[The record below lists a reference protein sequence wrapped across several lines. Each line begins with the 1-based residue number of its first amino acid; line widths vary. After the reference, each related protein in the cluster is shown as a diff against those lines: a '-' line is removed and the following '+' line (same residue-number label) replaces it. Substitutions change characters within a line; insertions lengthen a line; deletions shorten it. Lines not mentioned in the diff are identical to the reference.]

1 MNHPSEWTRY
11 YDAPKGTYRY
21 KHKGTGVVRDTLMN
35 IGKRFK
41 KKATRQALK
50 KAVNEA
56 SKQMLKKAAE
66 KATEKAAEK
75 AADKIQAV
83 LRSGVSATQL
93 LPTVGVPHTPKVK
106 PQGKKT
112 PQRGKKTA
120 LSTESRQK
128 LKKMLTSGVPA
139 TQLLSGTSKLSGDSR
154 KKLQQILKLGR
165 AAKLKVNQYLAEN

>member
-1 MNHPSEWTRY
+1 MNHPSEWARY

-41 KKATRQALK
+41 KKVTRQTLE

-66 KATEKAAEK
+66 KAEEK

-83 LRSGVSATQL
+83 LRNSNSVAT
-93 LPTVGVPHTPKVK
+93 PSVK
-106 PQGKKT
+106 PKSKKTPSVKPKSKKT
-112 PQRGKKTA
+112 PQRT

-128 LKKMLTSGVPA
+128 LKKMLNPGVA
-139 TQLLSGTSKLSGDSR
+139 TQLSGDSR
-154 KKLQQILKLGR
+154 KKLNQILNAGR
-165 AAKLKVNQYLAEN
+165 AARLKVNQLIAEN

>member
-11 YDAPKGTYRY
+11 YDVPSGYYRY
-21 KHKGTGVVRDTLMN
+21 RHKGTGVVRDTLMN

-41 KKATRQALK
+41 KKVTRQTLK

-56 SKQMLKKAAE
+56 SKQMLKKA
-66 KATEKAAEK
+66 TEKAEEK

-83 LRSGVSATQL
+83 LRRGE
-93 LPTVGVPHTPKVK
+93 PRTPSVK
-106 PQGKKT
+106 PKGKKT
-112 PQRGKKTA
+112 PQRGST

-128 LKKMLTSGVPA
+128 LKKMQSGVSA
-139 TQLLSGTSKLSGDSR
+139 TQLSGDSR
-154 KKLQQILKLGR
+154 KKLNQILNAGR

>member
-11 YDAPKGTYRY
+11 YDAPKGYYRY
-21 KHKGTGVVRDTLMN
+21 KHKGTGVVRDSLMA

-41 KKATRQALK
+41 KQATRQSLK

-66 KATEKAAEK
+66 KAAEK
-75 AADKIQAV
+75 GADKIQAV
-83 LRSGVSATQL
+83 LRRGE
-93 LPTVGVPHTPKVK
+93 PR
-106 PQGKKT
+106 T
-112 PQRGKKTA
+112 PQRGDSNSVADSQQGSKRDSPRST

-128 LKKMLTSGVPA
+128 LKKMLTRVPA
-139 TQLLSGTSKLSGDSR
+139 TQLSGDSR
-154 KKLQQILKLGR
+154 KKLNQILKLGR

>member
-11 YDAPKGTYRY
+11 YDAPNGYYRY

-41 KKATRQALK
+41 KQVTRKTLE

-66 KATEKAAEK
+66 KAEEK

-83 LRSGVSATQL
+83 LRNSNSVAT
-93 LPTVGVPHTPKVK
+93 PSVK
-106 PQGKKT
+106 PKSKKTPSVKPKGKKT
-112 PQRGKKTA
+112 PPQK

-128 LKKMLTSGVPA
+128 LKKMLNPGVA
-139 TQLLSGTSKLSGDSR
+139 TQLSADSR
-154 KKLQQILKLGR
+154 KKLQQILNAGQ
-165 AAKLKVNQYLAEN
+165 AARMKVNQLIAEN

>member
-11 YDAPKGTYRY
+11 YDAPKGYYRY
-21 KHKGTGVVRDTLMN
+21 KHKGTGVVRDSLMA

-41 KKATRQALK
+41 KQATRQSLK

-56 SKQMLKKAAE
+56 SKQMLKKAAD

-75 AADKIQAV
+75 GADKIQAV

-93 LPTVGVPHTPKVK
+93 LPT

-154 KKLQQILKLGR
+154 KKVATDFKTRSGC
-165 AAKLKVNQYLAEN
+165 KVESKPIFG

>member
-1 MNHPSEWTRY
+1 MNHPSEWGRY

-35 IGKRFK
+35 IGERFK
-41 KKATRQALK
+41 KKATRQTLK

-66 KATEKAAEK
+66 KAEEK

-83 LRSGVSATQL
+83 LRRGISNSVATRT
-93 LPTVGVPHTPKVK
+93 PTVKPKGKTVGVPHTP
-106 PQGKKT
+106 
-112 PQRGKKTA
+112 R

-128 LKKMLTSGVPA
+128 LNKMLNRGVWGLPH
-139 TQLLSGTSKLSGDSR
+139 SKLSGDSR
-154 KKLQQILKLGR
+154 KKLNQILNLGR

>member
-11 YDAPKGTYRY
+11 YDAPNGTYRY

-41 KKATRQALK
+41 KKVTRQTLE

-66 KATEKAAEK
+66 KAEEK

-83 LRSGVSATQL
+83 LRNSNSVAVPRPQGKK
-93 LPTVGVPHTPKVK
+93 PTSVK
-106 PQGKKT
+106 PKSKKTPSVKPKGKKT
-112 PQRGKKTA
+112 PQRT
-120 LSTESRQK
+120 LSTESKQK
-128 LKKMLTSGVPA
+128 LKKMLSGAPK
-139 TQLLSGTSKLSGDSR
+139 TKLSGDSR
-154 KKLQQILKLGR
+154 KKLQQILNAGR
-165 AAKLKVNQYLAEN
+165 AARMKVNQLIAEN

>member
-1 MNHPSEWTRY
+1 MNHPSEWARY

-35 IGKRFK
+35 IGKQFK
-41 KKATRQALK
+41 KKVTRQTLK

-66 KATEKAAEK
+66 KAEEK

-83 LRSGVSATQL
+83 LRSGDT
-93 LPTVGVPHTPKVK
+93 PHPKSKKTPSVK
-106 PQGKKT
+106 PKGKT
-112 PQRGKKTA
+112 PQRT

-128 LKKMLTSGVPA
+128 LKKMMSAVSA
-139 TQLLSGTSKLSGDSR
+139 TQLSGDSR
-154 KKLQQILKLGR
+154 KKLNQILNAGR
-165 AAKLKVNQYLAEN
+165 AAKLKVNQLIAEN

>member
-11 YDAPKGTYRY
+11 YDAPQGTYRY
-21 KHKGTGVVRDTLMN
+21 KHKGTGVVRDTLMA
-35 IGKRFK
+35 IGRRFK
-41 KKATRQALK
+41 KQATKEKARQALK

-75 AADKIQAV
+75 GAEKIQAV
-83 LRSGVSATQL
+83 LRGS
-93 LPTVGVPHTPKVK
+93 
-106 PQGKKT
+106 KKT
-112 PQRGKKTA
+112 P

-128 LKKMLTSGVPA
+128 LKKMLTSGVPHTPRA
-139 TQLLSGTSKLSGDSR
+139 TKLSGDSR
-154 KKLQQILKLGR
+154 KKLNQILNLGR

>member
-21 KHKGTGVVRDTLMN
+21 RHKGTGVVRDTLMA

-41 KKATRQALK
+41 KQATRQALK

-56 SKQMLKKAAE
+56 SKKMLKKAAE

-75 AADKIQAV
+75 GAEKIQTV
-83 LRSGVSATQL
+83 LWGTTPQSK
-93 LPTVGVPHTPKVK
+93 TVGVPHTP
-106 PQGKKT
+106 
-112 PQRGKKTA
+112 R
-120 LSTESRQK
+120 LSTESKQK
-128 LKKMLTSGVPA
+128 LKKMMSGVPK
-139 TQLLSGTSKLSGDSR
+139 TKLSGDSR
-154 KKLQQILKLGR
+154 RKLNQILNLGR

>member
-11 YDAPKGTYRY
+11 YDAPNGTYRY
-21 KHKGTGVVRDTLMN
+21 RHKGTGVVRDTLMN

-41 KKATRQALK
+41 KQVTRQTLE

-66 KATEKAAEK
+66 KAEEK

-83 LRSGVSATQL
+83 LRNSNSVATR
-93 LPTVGVPHTPKVK
+93 TPSVK
-106 PQGKKT
+106 PKSKKTPSVKPKGKKT
-112 PQRGKKTA
+112 PPQK

-128 LKKMLTSGVPA
+128 LKKMLNPGVA
-139 TQLLSGTSKLSGDSR
+139 TQLSEDSR
-154 KKLQQILKLGR
+154 KKLNQILNAGR
-165 AAKLKVNQYLAEN
+165 AARMKVNQLIAAN

>member
-1 MNHPSEWTRY
+1 MNHPSEWARY

-21 KHKGTGVVRDTLMN
+21 KHKGTGIVRDTLLN

-41 KKATRQALK
+41 KKVTRQTLK

-66 KATEKAAEK
+66 KAEEK

-83 LRSGVSATQL
+83 LRRGEPRT
-93 LPTVGVPHTPKVK
+93 PTVEVPHTPRPKSK
-106 PQGKKT
+106 
-112 PQRGKKTA
+112 RGST
-120 LSTESRQK
+120 LSTESLQK
-128 LKKMLTSGVPA
+128 LKKMQSGVVPK
-139 TQLLSGTSKLSGDSR
+139 TKLSGDSR
-154 KKLQQILKLGR
+154 KKLNQILNAGR